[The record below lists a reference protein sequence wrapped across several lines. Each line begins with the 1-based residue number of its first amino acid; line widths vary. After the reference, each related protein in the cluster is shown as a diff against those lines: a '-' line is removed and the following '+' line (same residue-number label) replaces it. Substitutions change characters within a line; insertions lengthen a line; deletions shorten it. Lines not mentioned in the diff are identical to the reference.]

1 MKVFINQR
9 LGERIMLFFLLAF
22 AFFLPTQWVF
32 IPITMALILFWL
44 FWFITENQL
53 SRAKLLLT
61 NKLFWLFVAY
71 YAWLGIAIFY
81 SPDQNEG
88 VREYV
93 VQITM
98 LLWPLALGAIQRLP
112 SSHLNFIIRV
122 FIIGSVFSSLLC
134 IVLSGIQYFDANDST
149 VFFYSK
155 LAHWEMVPMHYHGMY
170 VSFAIILTIR
180 ELRFNE
186 ATFVGRILYSFGL
199 LILLLF
205 LGMLSV
211 RIQFIALPL
220 ALMAYAAMAMPW
232 KKVLLWFG
240 AILLAVVFMVNFLD
254 GPQRRFQETLDEL
267 ASIDGIVN
275 NKQTNHR
282 IFIWKYGWEVI
293 SENVWLGTGTGSTD
307 VTLKPKFEKSTAV
320 FWNGYQPY
328 RLDEF
333 DYNYHNQFLQTLGN
347 QGIIGLGLLLTIFI
361 AAFSHAIKT
370 KDATGIAFLVLL
382 IISFMTESMLL
393 RQAGAL
399 FFSFFMSIIFINRR
413 SNKSHPTKK
422 NKEEYAPISL
432 QK

>member
-1 MKVFINQR
+1 
-9 LGERIMLFFLLAF
+9 MLFFLLAF

-44 FWFITENQL
+44 FWFL
-53 SRAKLLLT
+53 SEDHLPRAKMLLS

-71 YAWLGIAIFY
+71 YLWLGVAILY
-81 SPDQNEG
+81 SPDQKEG

-98 LLWPLALGAIQRLP
+98 LLWPLAAGAIHTL
-112 SSHLNFIIRV
+112 SSKYLNFIFRA
-122 FIIGSVFSSLLC
+122 FIIGSVISSLLC
-134 IVLSGIQYFDANDST
+134 VFLSGLQYLEVHDSS

-155 LAHWEMVPMHYHGMY
+155 LAHWQMVPMHYHGMY
-170 VSFAIILTIR
+170 VSFAIILIIR
-180 ELRFNE
+180 ELLSRN
-186 ATFVGRILYSFGL
+186 ATFVGNILLIIGL
-199 LILLLF
+199 LVLVLF

-211 RIQFIALPL
+211 RIQFFALPV
-220 ALMAYAAMAMPW
+220 ALMAFAAVSMPW
-232 KKVLLWFG
+232 RKVLVWCVSIIVG
-240 AILLAVVFMVNFLD
+240 VALLISLLE
-254 GPQRRFQETLDEL
+254 GPNRRFQETLDEV
-267 ASIDGIVN
+267 ASIEGIVN

-293 SENVWLGTGTGSTD
+293 NENPWLGTGTGSTD

-347 QGIIGLGLLLTIFI
+347 QGIIGFVLLLTIFI
-361 AAFSHAIKT
+361 VAFIQAIKS
-370 KDATGIAFLVLL
+370 KDATGIAFLVLVA
-382 IISFMTESMLL
+382 ISFLTESMLL

-399 FFSFFMSIIFINRR
+399 FFSFFMAFLFVNRR
-413 SNKSHPTKK
+413 GNKSHPTEE
-422 NKEEYAPISL
+422 NKEENAPISF
-432 QK
+432 